1 LKPIVVSLFFLLWIL
16 AAKAQTYSVNDEFL
30 NTYNHL
36 LNFDKKKTSEG
47 IKQELS
53 KSPRN
58 LLMYY
63 LESGLFFVEALLS
76 ETSSS
81 YTNWL
86 KKFSFWEK
94 QFEKGDKNSP
104 YYNYCIAHLYFQRGL
119 LAMKHSD
126 YIQAGFD
133 IRKASRMLESNHKK
147 FPGFFIQYKELGILN
162 CFIGN
167 IPEQFEWLTGIAG
180 LKGDLVGGE
189 KKLKKILDLS
199 MSRPEFSFLQVE
211 GLLYYSTVVTVLYN
225 DPDRTAK
232 LIGYFQKVSPVY
244 NKSPLLIFLKAEI
257 FSHAGF
263 NDKAL
268 NELAAYSY
276 QEGHIRFDYISYFRG
291 MLLLQKGNTEAKHHF
306 STFISRFGGM
316 HYIKSA
322 YQKIAWC
329 WLMDGDQKQYDLYM
343 SLARNAGRAV
353 NDADKQALQEA
364 KSNRKPHPELLRARL
379 LSDGGYYKKALEQLN
394 EIDSVEVCSQQTY
407 CVEFLYRKARI
418 FHLSDN
424 VNDAIEYYLKT
435 IEEGRSDKEYF
446 AANSALMLGMIY
458 EERGDK
464 ASASKYYRMVQEMPF
479 EEYRNSIQQ
488 KAKAGM
494 QRVG

>member
-1 LKPIVVSLFFLLWIL
+1 LKPIVVSLFLFLWIIS
-16 AAKAQTYSVNDEFL
+16 AKAQTYLVNDAFL
-30 NTYNHL
+30 NAYNHV
-36 LNFDKKKTSEG
+36 LNFDKKNASEI
-47 IKQELS
+47 IKLELS

-63 LESGLFFVEALLS
+63 LESGLMFTEAILS
-76 ETSSS
+76 ETNSSR
-81 YTNWL
+81 TNWTN
-86 KKFSFWEK
+86 KFTFWEK
-94 QFEKGDKNSP
+94 QFQRGDKSSP

-119 LAMKHSD
+119 LGMKHSD
-126 YIQAGFD
+126 FIQAGLD
-133 IRKASRMLESNHKK
+133 IRKASRMLESNYEK
-147 FPGFFIQYKELGILN
+147 FPGFYIQYKELGILN
-162 CFIGN
+162 CFFGN

-180 LKGDLVGGE
+180 LKGDLAGGE

-211 GLLYYSTVVTVLYN
+211 ALLYYSTVVTVLYN
-225 DPDRTAK
+225 DPERTAK
-232 LIGYFQKVSPVY
+232 LIRYFQKVNPVY
-244 NKSPLLIFLKAEI
+244 NTSPLFIFLKAEI
-257 FSHAGF
+257 YSHAGF

-276 QEGHIRFDYISYFRG
+276 NEGHIRFDYLSYFRG
-291 MLLLQKGNTEAKHHF
+291 MLLLQKGNTDAKHHF
-306 STFISRFGGM
+306 SGFISRFGGL

-329 WLMDGDQKQYDLYM
+329 WLIEGDMQQYDLYM
-343 SLARNAGRAV
+343 SLARNAGKAV

-364 KSNRKPHPELLRARL
+364 KNNRKPHPELLMARL
-379 LSDGGYYKKALEQLN
+379 LSDGGYYKKALEQMN
-394 EIDSVEVCSQQTY
+394 KIDSVELCSQQTY

-424 VNDAIEYYLKT
+424 INDAIEYYLKT
-435 IEEGRSDKEYF
+435 IEEGKNAKEYF

-458 EERGDK
+458 EERADN
-464 ASASKYYRMVQEMPF
+464 AAAAKYYRMIQQMPF

-488 KAKAGM
+488 KAKAGL